1 MQAPDCPTPA
11 AKPPLRVLIIGV
23 RDYDQPWAP
32 TAQGALHDAIG
43 WWRYAVLHL
52 GADPAEV
59 RVLTSPVLTATELAT
74 IGVRPDSN
82 QAAEI
87 LALAEATPRALASGV
102 NASEGIDWLLSHPE
116 QKLLTFSGHGIA
128 NPALVEKL
136 GRRPAP
142 RDFWLG
148 FADHRL
154 GPRDDYSPGSAGGAG
169 RGLVS
174 LSRLRGE
181 AIARAE
187 QTDRLAIERDLAD
200 AIRTQGGTT
209 APPITT
215 ALDELTVVI
224 DACFSTPIVSD
235 ALPTTSGHGP
245 LHEAMAE
252 AGRGLFACDVNESC
266 FTIQPNDL
274 HRGAWSWALQ
284 TVLSRWQV
292 GVHADSGYVYSS
304 LSHDELKHRAR
315 SLLDVMGAP
324 QRPVVTGDR
333 RVDQLAFLAPSALL
347 EAGSLKLAL
356 PEPNVPLPRLQV
368 VPIPGRPRWRLDVD
382 VVDLETGDIDTTTV
396 AWMLNTTT
404 TIMAGN
410 VEYLPGTEYWQ
421 VNRLAL
427 AQIRDHWNNPGKSC
441 ALHIKALL
449 PIANDALKQWITD
462 TFVPAFANN
471 AQLYTTPTEM
481 SFDAGATTPS
491 QSTVNAPPYLCG
503 WQVGPLGVDRGLQLV
518 LNTTVT
524 PPKLVQQRWFYG
536 SNQAPTSTT
545 WIIGAGDAS
554 GRSLPRVASYPTY
567 GSGTFSP
574 KWYTHIG

>member
-23 RDYDQPWAP
+23 RDYVQPWAP
-32 TAQGALHDAIG
+32 AAQGALHDAIG

-52 GADPAEV
+52 GADPANV

-74 IGVRPDSN
+74 IGVRPDSAEM
-82 QAAEI
+82 AAI
-87 LALAEATPRALASGV
+87 LALAEATPRELANGA
-102 NASEGIDWLLSHPE
+102 NASEGIDWLLSHPD

-148 FADHRL
+148 FADHSL
-154 GPRDDYSPGSAGGAG
+154 GPRDNYNPGLAGGAA
-169 RGLVS
+169 RGLIS

-181 AIARAE
+181 AITRAE
-187 QTDRLAIERDLAD
+187 QTDKLDIENNLDD
-200 AIRTQGGTT
+200 VIRIQGGAE

-235 ALPTTSGHGP
+235 AVPTTSGHGP

-284 TVLSRWQV
+284 TVLSRWEV
-292 GVHADSGYVYSS
+292 GVHAETGYVYTS

-324 QRPVVTGDR
+324 QRPVLTGDR

-347 EAGSLKLAL
+347 AAGSPKLAL

-368 VPIPGRPRWRLDVD
+368 VPIPGKPRWKLEVD
-382 VVDLETGDIDTTTV
+382 VIDIGTGAVDTTTL
-396 AWMLNTTT
+396 AWMLNPYT
-404 TIMAGN
+404 N
-410 VEYLPGTEYWQ
+410 VEAGGFTYLAGTEYWQ
-421 VNRLAL
+421 VNRAAL
-427 AQIRDHWNNPGKSC
+427 EKIRLYWNDAGKSC
-441 ALHIKALL
+441 AISIKALQAIGD
-449 PIANDALKQWITD
+449 IALQNWIIN
-462 TFVPAFANN
+462 TFVPAFQGN
-471 AQLYTTPTEM
+471 AQLYTTPTAM
-481 SFDAGATTPS
+481 SFSEGATTPTL
-491 QSTVNAPPYLCG
+491 STVNAPPYLAG
-503 WQVGPLGVDRGLQLV
+503 WQVGVLGVDRGLQLV
-518 LNTTVT
+518 LNTSNS
-524 PPKLVQQRWFYG
+524 PPTLTAQRWFYG
-536 SNQAPTSTT
+536 SAEAPTSTSWLIT
-545 WIIGAGDAS
+545 EGDAGGLS
-554 GRSLPRVASYPTY
+554 MPRVASYPSFP
-567 GSGTFSP
+567 SGPFSR